1 MILPDDLV
9 QAARLCRERLG
20 ASAVVVDA
28 RNRFGWAAL
37 LAGAAMEDLLESGAI
52 ALPWTT
58 LRERIHAE
66 GDGALAEV
74 FGLAE
79 RLDVPQLRVLWPG
92 AKVSVARS
100 G

>member
-1 MILPDDLV
+1 
-9 QAARLCRERLG
+9 
-20 ASAVVVDA
+20 
-28 RNRFGWAAL
+28 
-37 LAGAAMEDLLESGAI
+37 MEDLLESGAI